1 MLSTQLIIL
10 NYPVILSHQCSTTV
24 SLETNPLYSTVKLS
38 TGIELTERKV
48 FPEGEV
54 HKPRTK
60 PVCAVN
66 VFRHSLRGKL
76 HKRT

>member
-1 MLSTQLIIL
+1 MQ
-10 NYPVILSHQCSTTV
+10 HQYSTTV
-24 SLETNPLYSTVKLS
+24 SLETYPQYSTVKLS
-38 TGIELTERKV
+38 TGTELTERKV